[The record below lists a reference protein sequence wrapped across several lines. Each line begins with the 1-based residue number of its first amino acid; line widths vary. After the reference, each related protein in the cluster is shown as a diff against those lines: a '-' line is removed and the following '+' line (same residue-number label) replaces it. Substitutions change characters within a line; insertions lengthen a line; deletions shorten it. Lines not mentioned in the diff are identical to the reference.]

1 MEALVNKPTYKY
13 SINSRSVI
21 IYNDWNNCC
30 FLSSFQIQMKKLY
43 PDFPYLGELLNL
55 LFSDTCNVYTHFAYD
70 FPKKWYQIKE
80 YLISKNLDWLD
91 KLDNIVI
98 RICLPTSIQNQC
110 VLVSYID
117 LNAIDITK
125 EGPYQTKF
133 DNALESFTFQG
144 HDYINSI
151 EKALSDHVSDDK
163 KVINILQLQNHFEPI
178 DIISCEGNLENLD
191 LVSEYKSF
199 LT

>member
-1 MEALVNKPTYKY
+1 MDALINKPTYKY

-30 FLSSFQIQMKKLY
+30 FLSSVQIQMKKFY

-55 LFSDTCNVYTHFAYD
+55 LFSDTFNVYTHFAYD

-91 KLDNIVI
+91 RLNNIVI

-110 VLVSYID
+110 VLVSFID
-117 LNAIDITK
+117 LNGIDITK
-125 EGPYQTKF
+125 EE
-133 DNALESFTFQG
+133 D
-144 HDYINSI
+144 DYINSV
-151 EKALSDHVSDDK
+151 EKALSDTISSDK

-178 DIISCEGNLENLD
+178 DIISCEGKLENLD

>member
-1 MEALVNKPTYKY
+1 MEALINKPTYKY

-30 FLSSFQIQMKKLY
+30 FLSSVQIQMKKIY

-55 LFSDTCNVYTHFAYD
+55 LFSDTFNVYTHFAYD

-91 KLDNIVI
+91 RLNNIVI
-98 RICLPTSIQNQC
+98 RICLPTSNENEC
-110 VLVSYID
+110 VLVSYVD
-117 LNAIDITK
+117 LNTIDISL
-125 EGPYQTKF
+125 EGYEYT
-133 DNALESFTFQG
+133 
-144 HDYINSI
+144 NSI
-151 EKALSDHVSDDK
+151 EKALTDQVSDDK
-163 KVINILQLQNHFEPI
+163 KVLNILQQHNHFEPI
-178 DIISCEGNLENLD
+178 DIISCEGNLKDLN

>member
-1 MEALVNKPTYKY
+1 MDALINKPTYNY

-30 FLSSFQIQMKKLY
+30 FLSSVQIQMKKIY

-55 LFSDTCNVYTHFAYD
+55 LFSDTYNVYTHFAYD

-91 KLDNIVI
+91 RLDNIVI
-98 RICLPTSIQNQC
+98 RMCLPTLIQNQC
-110 VLVSYID
+110 VLISYID

-125 EGPYQTKF
+125 EK
-133 DNALESFTFQG
+133 D
-144 HDYINSI
+144 DYINSV
-151 EKALSDHVSDDK
+151 EKALSDTVSSDK

-178 DIISCEGNLENLD
+178 DIISCEGKLEDINL
-191 LVSEYKSF
+191 VFEYKSF

>member
-1 MEALVNKPTYKY
+1 MEALINKPTYKY

-21 IYNDWNNCC
+21 ICNDWNNCC
-30 FLSSFQIQMKKLY
+30 FLSSFQIQMKKIY
-43 PDFPYLGELLNL
+43 PDFPNLIELLNL
-55 LFSDTCNVYTHFAYD
+55 LFYDTCNVYTHFAYD

-98 RICLPTSIQNQC
+98 RMCLSTSIQNQC
-110 VLVSYID
+110 VLISYVD

-125 EGPYQTKF
+125 EE
-133 DNALESFTFQG
+133 D
-144 HDYINSI
+144 DYINSV
-151 EKALSDHVSDDK
+151 EKALSDQVSDDK
-163 KVINILQLQNHFEPI
+163 KVINILQFHNHFEPI
-178 DIISCEGNLENLD
+178 DIISCEGKLEDIN
-191 LVSEYKSF
+191 LVSKYKSF

>member
-1 MEALVNKPTYKY
+1 MEALINKPTYKY

-30 FLSSFQIQMKKLY
+30 FLSSVQIQMKKIY
-43 PDFPYLGELLNL
+43 PDFPHLHELLNL
-55 LFSDTCNVYTHFAYD
+55 LFSDTFNVYTHFAYD

-80 YLISKNLDWLD
+80 YLISKNLNWLE

-98 RICLPTSIQNQC
+98 RICLPTSNENEC
-110 VLVSYID
+110 VLVSYVD
-117 LNAIDITK
+117 LNAIDISL
-125 EGPYQTKF
+125 EGY
-133 DNALESFTFQG
+133 
-144 HDYINSI
+144 DYTNSI

-163 KVINILQLQNHFEPI
+163 KVINILQLHNHFEPI
-178 DIISCEGNLENLD
+178 DIISCEGKLKDIN

>member
-1 MEALVNKPTYKY
+1 MEALLNKSTYKY

-30 FLSSFQIQMKKLY
+30 FLSSVQIQMKKIY

-55 LFSDTCNVYTHFAYD
+55 LFSDTFNVYTHFAYD

-91 KLDNIVI
+91 RLDNIVI
-98 RICLPTSIQNQC
+98 RMCLPTSIQNQC
-110 VLVSYID
+110 VLISYID

-125 EGPYQTKF
+125 EK
-133 DNALESFTFQG
+133 D
-144 HDYINSI
+144 DYINSV
-151 EKALSDHVSDDK
+151 EKALSDTVSNDK
-163 KVINILQLQNHFEPI
+163 KVINILQLHNHFEPI
-178 DIISCEGNLENLD
+178 DIISCEGKLKDLN

>member
-1 MEALVNKPTYKY
+1 MEALLNKPTYKY
-13 SINSRSVI
+13 SINSRSII

-30 FLSSFQIQMKKLY
+30 FLSSVQIQMKKIY
-43 PDFPYLGELLNL
+43 PDFPHLGELLNL
-55 LFSDTCNVYTHFAYD
+55 LFSDTFNVYTHFAYD

-91 KLDNIVI
+91 RLDNIVI
-98 RICLPTSIQNQC
+98 RMCLPTSIQNQC
-110 VLVSYID
+110 VLISYID

-125 EGPYQTKF
+125 EK
-133 DNALESFTFQG
+133 D
-144 HDYINSI
+144 DYINSV
-151 EKALSDHVSDDK
+151 EKALTDQVSDDK
-163 KVINILQLQNHFEPI
+163 KIINILQLQNHFEPI
-178 DIISCEGNLENLD
+178 NIISCEGKLEDLN

>member
-1 MEALVNKPTYKY
+1 MEALLNKPTYKY

-30 FLSSFQIQMKKLY
+30 FLSSVQIQIKKLY

-55 LFSDTCNVYTHFAYD
+55 LFSNTFNVYTHFAYD
-70 FPKKWYQIKE
+70 FPKKWYQIKQH
-80 YLISKNLDWLD
+80 LISKNLDWLD
-91 KLDNIVI
+91 RLDNIVI

-110 VLVSYID
+110 VLVSFID
-117 LNAIDITK
+117 LNGIDINK
-125 EGPYQTKF
+125 EG
-133 DNALESFTFQG
+133 D
-144 HDYINSI
+144 DYINSV
-151 EKALSDHVSDDK
+151 EKALTDQVSDDK

-178 DIISCEGNLENLD
+178 DIISYEGNLKDLN